1 MRQIQAYYGPK
12 NGSNNFR
19 SYSTSYATSS
29 SSVPHQTHYPNTI
42 TNNNKDLKVK
52 REKEGSSSSSK
63 IWNFGDPEFQRRKRV
78 ASYKMYGV
86 EGKMKG
92 SFRRSFRWL
101 KDRYT
106 RVVYGWCLFYYCV
119 PSLKNLRQ
127 YSK

>member
-1 MRQIQAYYGPK
+1 MDDFRSKSYGDGMMQIQAYYGPNN

-19 SYSTSYATSS
+19 SYSTSYAATSS
-29 SSVPHQTHYPNTI
+29 VAHHTHVRNNNNI
-42 TNNNKDLKVK
+42 TNNKDLEVK
-52 REKEGSSSSSK
+52 KGKEGSSSSSSK
-63 IWNFGDPEFQRRKRV
+63 IWNFGDPEFQRKKRV

-106 RVVYGWCLFYYCV
+106 RVVYGWW
-119 PSLKNLRQ
+119 
-127 YSK
+127 